1 MKVRNIKNE
10 YDKVLHSK
18 WVLVGATNATAASV
32 MSPLGSGAGSALN
45 PVLLSCAG
53 VATLVA
59 TLISLGSIY
68 LHLKNYRKN
77 VLQRSVVR
85 PMECER
91 IFKLSQNGH

>member
-1 MKVRNIKNE
+1 
-10 YDKVLHSK
+10 
-18 WVLVGATNATAASV
+18 

-53 VATLVA
+53 VATLAA
-59 TLISLGSIY
+59 TLISFGSIY

-85 PMECER
+85 LLKYEALL
-91 IFKLSQNGH
+91 KLLQNGH